1 MFIKVMNRKGMI
13 GEYIINV
20 NCIVAI
26 SRADNILYKVE
37 LANSEV
43 LYIDGNDASFIFNG
57 IGVSL

>member
-1 MFIKVMNRKGMI
+1 MFIKVVNRKGMI

-26 SRADNILYKVE
+26 SQADNILFKVE
-37 LANSEV
+37 LANNEAV
-43 LYIDGNDASFIFNG
+43 YIDRNDANMIFNG

>member
-20 NCIVAI
+20 NNIVSI
-26 SRADNILYKVE
+26 SMADNILFRVDLTNHE
-37 LANSEV
+37 SV
-43 LYIDGNDASFIFNG
+43 YIDRNDATIIFNG